1 VATSHDREN
10 LSTGGAKIAKNQQ
23 FPQKRK
29 FAKQKIVRR
38 EDNMSERDVVKLTHV
53 VDHRITGKDFDD
65 LQISMY

>member
-38 EDNMSERDVVKLTHV
+38 ENNMSERDVVKLT
-53 VDHRITGKDFDD
+53 RCRP
-65 LQISMY
+65 